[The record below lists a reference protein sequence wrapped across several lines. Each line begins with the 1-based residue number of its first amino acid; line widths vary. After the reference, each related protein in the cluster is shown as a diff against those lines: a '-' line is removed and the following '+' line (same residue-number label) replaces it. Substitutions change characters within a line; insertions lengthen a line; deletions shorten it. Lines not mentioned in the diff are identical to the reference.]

1 MRLKS
6 TGMGYFLAI
15 PDAIS
20 LLNLAFGFIAILM
33 VIGNH
38 LTFASLCILV
48 ALVFDSVD
56 GWVARK
62 LERKDYFSFGKNMD
76 SLADVVS
83 FGAAPAAILYSLGS
97 GMSDW
102 SGYLVTIVCLIV
114 LVCGML
120 RLARY
125 NVIAD
130 RIQYKGFIGLP
141 IPAAALILST
151 YYLSGLFNITI
162 ACILMVFASY
172 LMISTIR
179 FPKFDNIYLL
189 GIGALMILIL
199 ISPINIYLYGVNLP
213 ALIIFVICLVYIFEV
228 FLDFFI
234 DIDSIDTDEA
244 NQKVGQVRQLTSSK
258 ISSSF
263 SSVRGMF
270 DNVLDSVS
278 IRGMFDNVLDSVN
291 QVANSDLSRKEEV
304 DESNMNFSNASYTP
318 ETPEEEAIR
327 SIKAA
332 YPKRSVKN
340 DEESEVEEIIV
351 EHDVDSHEESADEQ
365 PQESEDVELQEDE
378 GALEEESEDS
388 EEYVIDSNNADG
400 VRLNSDKKD

>member
-20 LLNLAFGFIAILM
+20 LLNLVFGFLAILM
-33 VIGNH
+33 VIDNH
-38 LTFASLCILV
+38 LTLASLCILV

-62 LERKDYFSFGKNMD
+62 LERKDYFGFGKNMD

-83 FGAAPAAILYSLGS
+83 FGVAPAAILYSLSS

-141 IPAAALILST
+141 IPCAALILST

-162 ACILMVFASY
+162 ACILMVFTSY

-258 ISSSF
+258 ISDSF
-263 SSVRGMF
+263 S
-270 DNVLDSVS
+270 S

-400 VRLNSDKKD
+400 VRLNSDKND

>member
-20 LLNLAFGFIAILM
+20 LLNLVFGFLAILM
-33 VIGNH
+33 VIDNH
-38 LTFASLCILV
+38 LTLASLCILV

-162 ACILMVFASY
+162 ACILM
-172 LMISTIR
+172 ISTIR

-234 DIDSIDTDEA
+234 DVDSIDTDEA

-258 ISSSF
+258 ISDSF
-263 SSVRGMF
+263 S
-270 DNVLDSVS
+270 S

>member
-199 ISPINIYLYGVNLP
+199 ISPINIYLFGVNLP

-270 DNVLDSVS
+270 DNVLDSV
-278 IRGMFDNVLDSVN
+278 N
-291 QVANSDLSRKEEV
+291 QVANSDLSRKEEI
-304 DESNMNFSNASYTP
+304 DESNMNFSNASYSP

>member
-20 LLNLAFGFIAILM
+20 LLNLVFGFLAILM
-33 VIGNH
+33 VIDNH
-38 LTFASLCILV
+38 LTLASLCILV

-234 DIDSIDTDEA
+234 DVDSIDTDEA

-258 ISSSF
+258 ISDSF
-263 SSVRGMF
+263 S
-270 DNVLDSVS
+270 S

-291 QVANSDLSRKEEV
+291 QVANSDLSRKEQV

>member
-20 LLNLAFGFIAILM
+20 LLNLVFGFLAILM
-33 VIGNH
+33 VIDNH
-38 LTFASLCILV
+38 LTLASLCILV

-189 GIGALMILIL
+189 GIGAVMILIL
-199 ISPINIYLYGVNLP
+199 ISPINIYLFGVNLP

-234 DIDSIDTDEA
+234 DVDSIDTDEA

-258 ISSSF
+258 ISDSF
-263 SSVRGMF
+263 S
-270 DNVLDSVS
+270 S

-400 VRLNSDKKD
+400 VRLNSDKND

>member
-6 TGMGYFLAI
+6 TGMGYFLTI

-20 LLNLAFGFIAILM
+20 LLNLVFGFLAILM
-33 VIGNH
+33 VIDNH
-38 LTFASLCILV
+38 LTLASLCILV

-234 DIDSIDTDEA
+234 DVDSIDTDEA

-258 ISSSF
+258 ISDSF
-263 SSVRGMF
+263 S
-270 DNVLDSVS
+270 S

>member
-20 LLNLAFGFIAILM
+20 LLNLVFGFLAILM
-33 VIGNH
+33 VIDNH
-38 LTFASLCILV
+38 LTLASLCILV

-234 DIDSIDTDEA
+234 DVDSIDTDEA

-258 ISSSF
+258 ISDSF
-263 SSVRGMF
+263 S
-270 DNVLDSVS
+270 S

-351 EHDVDSHEESADEQ
+351 GHDVDSHEESADEQ

>member
-20 LLNLAFGFIAILM
+20 LLNLVFGFLAILM
-33 VIGNH
+33 VIDNH
-38 LTFASLCILV
+38 LTLASLCILV

-234 DIDSIDTDEA
+234 DVDSIDTDEA

-258 ISSSF
+258 ISDSF
-263 SSVRGMF
+263 S
-270 DNVLDSVS
+270 S

-378 GALEEESEDS
+378 GALDEESEDS

>member
-20 LLNLAFGFIAILM
+20 LLNLVFGFLAILM
-33 VIGNH
+33 VIDNH
-38 LTFASLCILV
+38 LTLASLCILV

-234 DIDSIDTDEA
+234 DVDSIDTDEA

-258 ISSSF
+258 ISDSF
-263 SSVRGMF
+263 S
-270 DNVLDSVS
+270 S

-388 EEYVIDSNNADG
+388 EEYVIDSTNADG

>member
-62 LERKDYFSFGKNMD
+62 LERKDYFGFGKNMD

-83 FGAAPAAILYSLGS
+83 FGVAPAAILYSLSS

-141 IPAAALILST
+141 IPCAALILST

-162 ACILMVFASY
+162 ACILMVFTSY

-199 ISPINIYLYGVNLP
+199 ISPINIYLFGVNLP

-263 SSVRGMF
+263 SSV
-270 DNVLDSVS
+270 
-278 IRGMFDNVLDSVN
+278 RGMFDNVLDSVN

>member
-20 LLNLAFGFIAILM
+20 LLNLVFGFLAILM
-33 VIGNH
+33 VIDNH
-38 LTFASLCILV
+38 LTLASLCILV

-189 GIGALMILIL
+189 GIGALMSLIL

-234 DIDSIDTDEA
+234 DVDSIDTDEA

-258 ISSSF
+258 ISDSF
-263 SSVRGMF
+263 S
-270 DNVLDSVS
+270 S

-304 DESNMNFSNASYTP
+304 DESNMNFSNASYTA

>member
-20 LLNLAFGFIAILM
+20 LLNLVFGFLAILM
-33 VIGNH
+33 VIDNH
-38 LTFASLCILV
+38 LTLASLCILV

-83 FGAAPAAILYSLGS
+83 FGVAPAAILYSLSS

-141 IPAAALILST
+141 IPCAALILST

-162 ACILMVFASY
+162 ACILMVFTSY

-199 ISPINIYLYGVNLP
+199 ISPINIYLFGVNLP

-263 SSVRGMF
+263 SSV
-270 DNVLDSVS
+270 
-278 IRGMFDNVLDSVN
+278 RGMFDNVLDSVN

>member
-20 LLNLAFGFIAILM
+20 LLNLVFGFLAILM
-33 VIGNH
+33 VIDNH
-38 LTFASLCILV
+38 LTLASLCILV

-234 DIDSIDTDEA
+234 DVDSIDTDEA

-258 ISSSF
+258 ISDSF
-263 SSVRGMF
+263 S
-270 DNVLDSVS
+270 S

-340 DEESEVEEIIV
+340 DEESEIEEIIV

>member
-38 LTFASLCILV
+38 LTLASLCILV

-234 DIDSIDTDEA
+234 DVDSIDTDEA

-258 ISSSF
+258 ISDSF
-263 SSVRGMF
+263 S
-270 DNVLDSVS
+270 S

>member
-20 LLNLAFGFIAILM
+20 LLNLVFGFLAILM
-33 VIGNH
+33 VIDNH
-38 LTFASLCILV
+38 LTLASLCILV

-162 ACILMVFASY
+162 VCILMVFASY

-234 DIDSIDTDEA
+234 DVDSIDTDEA

-258 ISSSF
+258 ISDSF
-263 SSVRGMF
+263 S
-270 DNVLDSVS
+270 S

>member
-15 PDAIS
+15 PDAVSI
-20 LLNLAFGFIAILM
+20 LNMAFGFIAILM
-33 VIGNH
+33 VIYNH
-38 LTFASLCILV
+38 LTLASLCILV

-62 LERKDYFSFGKNMD
+62 LERKDYFGFGKNID
-76 SLADVVS
+76 SLADIVS
-83 FGAAPAAILYSLGS
+83 FGVAPAAILFSVGS
-97 GMSDW
+97 VMSEW
-102 SGYLVTIVCLIV
+102 IGYLVAIVCVILLIS
-114 LVCGML
+114 GML

-141 IPAAALILST
+141 IPAAAVILST

-162 ACILMVFASY
+162 ACILMLFASY

-179 FPKFDNIYLL
+179 FPKFDNLYLL
-189 GIGALMILIL
+189 AIGALMILIL
-199 ISPINIYLYGVNLP
+199 ISPVNIYLFGVNLP
-213 ALIIFVICLVYIFEV
+213 ALIVFAICLVYMFGV

-234 DIDSIDTDEA
+234 DADLASIDRDEA
-244 NQKVGQVRQLTSSK
+244 NQKVGQVRELTGSK

-270 DNVLDSVS
+270 DS
-278 IRGMFDNVLDSVN
+278 VLDSVN
-291 QVANSDLSRKEEV
+291 QVADSDLSRKDDV
-304 DESNMNFSNASYTP
+304 DESKMNFSNASYSK

-332 YPKRSVKN
+332 YPKRSVKKD
-340 DEESEVEEIIV
+340 DEDKSKSEVDEIIV
-351 EHDVDSHEESADEQ
+351 EHDAGSNEAVVEVEEIESAEV
-365 PQESEDVELQEDE
+365 QESED
-378 GALEEESEDS
+378 ALEEETEDS
-388 EEYVIDSNNADG
+388 VEYVVDSTNADG
-400 VRLNSDKKD
+400 VRLNSDNNK

>member
-20 LLNLAFGFIAILM
+20 LLNLVFGFLAILM
-33 VIGNH
+33 VIDNH
-38 LTFASLCILV
+38 LTLASLCILV

-62 LERKDYFSFGKNMD
+62 LDRKDYFSFGKNMD

-234 DIDSIDTDEA
+234 DVDSIDTDEA

-258 ISSSF
+258 ISDSF
-263 SSVRGMF
+263 S
-270 DNVLDSVS
+270 S

-400 VRLNSDKKD
+400 VRLNSDKND

>member
-20 LLNLAFGFIAILM
+20 LLNLVFGFLAILM
-33 VIGNH
+33 VIDNH
-38 LTFASLCILV
+38 LTLASLCILV

-234 DIDSIDTDEA
+234 DVDSIDTDEA
-244 NQKVGQVRQLTSSK
+244 NQKLGQVRQLTSSK
-258 ISSSF
+258 ISDSF
-263 SSVRGMF
+263 S
-270 DNVLDSVS
+270 S

>member
-20 LLNLAFGFIAILM
+20 LLNLVFGFLAILM
-33 VIGNH
+33 VIDNH
-38 LTFASLCILV
+38 LTLASLCILV

-199 ISPINIYLYGVNLP
+199 ISPINIYLDGVNLP

-234 DIDSIDTDEA
+234 DVDSIDTDEA

-258 ISSSF
+258 ISDSF
-263 SSVRGMF
+263 S
-270 DNVLDSVS
+270 S

>member
-20 LLNLAFGFIAILM
+20 LLNLVFGFLAILM
-33 VIGNH
+33 VIDNH
-38 LTFASLCILV
+38 LTLASLCILV

-83 FGAAPAAILYSLGS
+83 FGAAPAAILYSLSS

-234 DIDSIDTDEA
+234 DVDSIDTDEA

-258 ISSSF
+258 ISDSF
-263 SSVRGMF
+263 S
-270 DNVLDSVS
+270 S

-304 DESNMNFSNASYTP
+304 DESNMNFSNASYSP

-351 EHDVDSHEESADEQ
+351 EHDADSHDEPADEQ

>member
-20 LLNLAFGFIAILM
+20 LLNLVFGFLAILM
-33 VIGNH
+33 VIDNH
-38 LTFASLCILV
+38 LTLASLCILV

-172 LMISTIR
+172 LMISAIR

-234 DIDSIDTDEA
+234 DVDSIDTDEA

-258 ISSSF
+258 ISDSF
-263 SSVRGMF
+263 S
-270 DNVLDSVS
+270 S

>member
-20 LLNLAFGFIAILM
+20 LLNLVFGFLAILM
-33 VIGNH
+33 VIDNH
-38 LTFASLCILV
+38 LTLASLCILV

-97 GMSDW
+97 GKSDW

-125 NVIAD
+125 NVFAD

-199 ISPINIYLYGVNLP
+199 ISPINIYLFGVNLP

-270 DNVLDSVS
+270 DNVLDSV
-278 IRGMFDNVLDSVN
+278 N
-291 QVANSDLSRKEEV
+291 QVANSDLSRKEEI
-304 DESNMNFSNASYTP
+304 DESNMNFSNASYSP

>member
-234 DIDSIDTDEA
+234 DVDSIDTDEA

-258 ISSSF
+258 ISDSF
-263 SSVRGMF
+263 S
-270 DNVLDSVS
+270 S

-400 VRLNSDKKD
+400 VRLNSDKND

>member
-62 LERKDYFSFGKNMD
+62 LERKDYFGFGKNMD

-83 FGAAPAAILYSLGS
+83 FGVAPAAILYSLSS

-141 IPAAALILST
+141 IPCAALILST

-162 ACILMVFASY
+162 ACILMVFTSY

-199 ISPINIYLYGVNLP
+199 ISPINIYLFGVNLP

-263 SSVRGMF
+263 SSVQTLIYLER
-270 DNVLDSVS
+270 
-278 IRGMFDNVLDSVN
+278 
-291 QVANSDLSRKEEV
+291 RKL
-304 DESNMNFSNASYTP
+304 TR
-318 ETPEEEAIR
+318 AI
-327 SIKAA
+327 
-332 YPKRSVKN
+332 
-340 DEESEVEEIIV
+340 
-351 EHDVDSHEESADEQ
+351 
-365 PQESEDVELQEDE
+365 
-378 GALEEESEDS
+378 
-388 EEYVIDSNNADG
+388 
-400 VRLNSDKKD
+400 

>member
-33 VIGNH
+33 VIDNH
-38 LTFASLCILV
+38 LTLASLCILV

-83 FGAAPAAILYSLGS
+83 FGVAPAAILYSLSS

-199 ISPINIYLYGVNLP
+199 ISPINIYLFGVNLP

-258 ISSSF
+258 ISDSF
-263 SSVRGMF
+263 S
-270 DNVLDSVS
+270 S

-400 VRLNSDKKD
+400 VRLNSDKND

>member
-20 LLNLAFGFIAILM
+20 LLNLVFGFLAILM
-33 VIGNH
+33 VIDNH
-38 LTFASLCILV
+38 LTLASLCILV

-234 DIDSIDTDEA
+234 DVDSIDTDEA

-258 ISSSF
+258 ISDSF
-263 SSVRGMF
+263 S
-270 DNVLDSVS
+270 S

-304 DESNMNFSNASYTP
+304 DESSMNFSNASYTP

>member
-20 LLNLAFGFIAILM
+20 LLNLVFGFLAILM
-33 VIGNH
+33 VIDNH
-38 LTFASLCILV
+38 LTLASLCILV

-234 DIDSIDTDEA
+234 DVDSIDTDEA

-258 ISSSF
+258 ISDSF
-263 SSVRGMF
+263 S
-270 DNVLDSVS
+270 S

-340 DEESEVEEIIV
+340 DEESEVKEIIV

>member
-20 LLNLAFGFIAILM
+20 LLNLVFGFLAILM
-33 VIGNH
+33 VIDNH
-38 LTFASLCILV
+38 LTLASLCILV

-83 FGAAPAAILYSLGS
+83 FGVAPAAILYSLSS

-199 ISPINIYLYGVNLP
+199 ISPINIYLFGVNLP

-234 DIDSIDTDEA
+234 DVDSIDTDEA

-258 ISSSF
+258 ISDSF
-263 SSVRGMF
+263 S
-270 DNVLDSVS
+270 S

>member
-62 LERKDYFSFGKNMD
+62 LERKDYFGFGKNMD

-83 FGAAPAAILYSLGS
+83 FGVAPAAILYSLSS

-141 IPAAALILST
+141 IPCAALILST

-162 ACILMVFASY
+162 ACILMVFTSY

-199 ISPINIYLYGVNLP
+199 ISPINIYLFGVNLP

-234 DIDSIDTDEA
+234 DVDSIDTDEA

-258 ISSSF
+258 ISDSF
-263 SSVRGMF
+263 S
-270 DNVLDSVS
+270 S

>member
-62 LERKDYFSFGKNMD
+62 LERKDYFGFGKNMD

-83 FGAAPAAILYSLGS
+83 FGVAPAAILYSLSS

-234 DIDSIDTDEA
+234 DVDSIDTDEA

-258 ISSSF
+258 ISDSF
-263 SSVRGMF
+263 S
-270 DNVLDSVS
+270 S

>member
-1 MRLKS
+1 
-6 TGMGYFLAI
+6 
-15 PDAIS
+15 
-20 LLNLAFGFIAILM
+20 
-33 VIGNH
+33 
-38 LTFASLCILV
+38 
-48 ALVFDSVD
+48 
-56 GWVARK
+56 
-62 LERKDYFSFGKNMD
+62 
-76 SLADVVS
+76 
-83 FGAAPAAILYSLGS
+83 
-97 GMSDW
+97 
-102 SGYLVTIVCLIV
+102 
-114 LVCGML
+114 
-120 RLARY
+120 
-125 NVIAD
+125 
-130 RIQYKGFIGLP
+130 
-141 IPAAALILST
+141 
-151 YYLSGLFNITI
+151 
-162 ACILMVFASY
+162 
-172 LMISTIR
+172 MISTIR

-234 DIDSIDTDEA
+234 DVDSIDTDEA

-258 ISSSF
+258 ISDSF
-263 SSVRGMF
+263 S
-270 DNVLDSVS
+270 S

-304 DESNMNFSNASYTP
+304 DESNMNFS
-318 ETPEEEAIR
+318 
-327 SIKAA
+327 K
-332 YPKRSVKN
+332 
-340 DEESEVEEIIV
+340 EIIV

>member
-20 LLNLAFGFIAILM
+20 LLNLVFGFLAILM
-33 VIGNH
+33 VIDNH
-38 LTFASLCILV
+38 LTLASLCILV

-234 DIDSIDTDEA
+234 DVDSIDTDEA

-258 ISSSF
+258 ISDSF
-263 SSVRGMF
+263 S
-270 DNVLDSVS
+270 S

-318 ETPEEEAIR
+318 KTPEEEAIR

>member
-20 LLNLAFGFIAILM
+20 LLNLVFGFLAILM
-33 VIGNH
+33 VIDNH
-38 LTFASLCILV
+38 LTLASLCILV

-234 DIDSIDTDEA
+234 DVDSIDTDEA

-258 ISSSF
+258 ISDSF
-263 SSVRGMF
+263 S
-270 DNVLDSVS
+270 S

-304 DESNMNFSNASYTP
+304 DESNMNFSNASYSP

-351 EHDVDSHEESADEQ
+351 EHDADSHEESADEQ

>member
-62 LERKDYFSFGKNMD
+62 LERKDYFGFGKNMD

-234 DIDSIDTDEA
+234 DVDSIDTDEA

-258 ISSSF
+258 ISDSF
-263 SSVRGMF
+263 S
-270 DNVLDSVS
+270 S

>member
-20 LLNLAFGFIAILM
+20 LLNLVFGFLAILM
-33 VIGNH
+33 VIDNH
-38 LTFASLCILV
+38 LTLASLCILV

-234 DIDSIDTDEA
+234 DVDSIDTDEEKK
-244 NQKVGQVRQLTSSK
+244 KVGQVRQLTSSK
-258 ISSSF
+258 ISDSF
-263 SSVRGMF
+263 S
-270 DNVLDSVS
+270 S

>member
-20 LLNLAFGFIAILM
+20 LLNLVFGFLAILM
-33 VIGNH
+33 VIDNH
-38 LTFASLCILV
+38 LTLASLCILV

-234 DIDSIDTDEA
+234 DVDSIDTDEA

-258 ISSSF
+258 ISDSF
-263 SSVRGMF
+263 S
-270 DNVLDSVS
+270 S

-304 DESNMNFSNASYTP
+304 DESNMNFSNASYSP